1 MQKKISELQSA
12 ELKLRALLNKR
23 DEINE
28 QAFVLRSERDSL
40 NEKKRELQQRLREVR
55 DKRDALVAQM
65 RVHKAKRD
73 ELQKKA
79 KELIAYKKGTRGRPL
94 GDLKGE
100 IRAASADAKMMELQQ
115 QTVPMSLPKER
126 ELLEKIK
133 AKLTEVDRFKKLL
146 AEEEKVQKEV
156 RGVDQNID
164 TLFKFADKEHELVVK
179 FSEESQKHHDENNAI
194 MKDIAALAAAADKK
208 HEDFIKLKEDADAVH
223 QKAQD
228 LRGKVIEIK
237 GEKRADRQAER
248 EAIRTVNQATR
259 KALDD
264 KDKKDKAAEDALQT
278 LLKKGK
284 VQIR

>member
-65 RVHKAKRD
+65 RVHRAKRD

-79 KELIAYKKGTRGRPL
+79 KELIGYKKGARGRPL
-94 GDLKGE
+94 GDLKTE
-100 IRAASADAKMMELQQ
+100 IRVVSADAKMLELQQ

-133 AKLTEVDRFKKLL
+133 AKLTEVDRLNKLL
-146 AEEEKVQKEV
+146 TEEEKVQKEV

-164 TLFKFADKEHELVVK
+164 TLFKLADKEHEQVVK
-179 FSEESQKHHDENNAI
+179 FSEESQKHHDENNAV

-208 HEDFIKLKEDADAVH
+208 HADFIKLKEDADAVH

-237 GEKRADRQAER
+237 GEKREERQAER
-248 EAIRTVNQATR
+248 EAVRTVNLATR

-278 LLKKGK
+278 LLKLGK